1 MSLRKKALFVGILL
15 VLGIQLIPVP
25 RANPEVVAPITVP
38 DDVRMVLENS
48 CYDCHS
54 NLTEWPWYSRVA
66 PVSWLV
72 YKDVKKGR
80 DELNFSEW
88 GEYSDRRRNH
98 KLEEIEEKVSEGEM
112 PLKVYLPLHPE
123 ARLSDAD
130 RQTLIEWS
138 RAEREAVGYVPEAA
152 E

>member
-1 MSLRKKALFVGILL
+1 MSLRKKALIVGILL

-25 RANPEVVAPITVP
+25 RENPEAVAPITVP

-88 GEYSDRRRNH
+88 GEYSDRRRDH
-98 KLEEIEEKVSEGEM
+98 KLEEVEEKVSEGEM

>member
-1 MSLRKKALFVGILL
+1 MSLRKKLLFVGILL
-15 VLGIQLIPVP
+15 LVGIQLIPVP
-25 RANPEVVAPITVP
+25 RENPEAVAPITVP

-72 YKDVKKGR
+72 YKDVKEGR

-88 GEYSDRRRNH
+88 GEYSVRRRNH
-98 KLEEIEEKVSEGEM
+98 KLEEIAEEVEEKHM
-112 PLKVYLPLHPE
+112 PLDSYTWGHAE
-123 ARLSDAD
+123 AKLSDEQ
-130 RQTLIEWS
+130 REMLEEWAKS
-138 RAEREAVGYVPEAA
+138 KMQPE
-152 E
+152 